1 MAPNSPARSSWR
13 DAASALSSVEQGK
26 RDKHASTCRSHGFD
40 FIPFGFSTFGSFG
53 PEAEAL
59 LSRIC
64 QRFSSHVQVPEWEAH
79 DWVFRRLSF
88 AIMRGV
94 SEQLI
99 GRQLADFS
107 W

>member
-1 MAPNSPARSSWR
+1 MKST
-13 DAASALSSVEQGK
+13 
-26 RDKHASTCRSHGFD
+26 RDKHGSTCKSHSLD

-64 QRFSSHVQVPEWEAH
+64 QRFSLHVQVPEWEAH
-79 DWVFRRLSF
+79 DRVFRRLSF

-99 GRQLADFS
+99 GR
-107 W
+107 

>member
-1 MAPNSPARSSWR
+1 MSQICKGVEEETHISGLVYNDMCVFNNGYRCVYLSPS
-13 DAASALSSVEQGK
+13 
-26 RDKHASTCRSHGFD
+26 
-40 FIPFGFSTFGSFG
+40 
-53 PEAEAL
+53 L

-88 AIMRGV
+88 AVMRGV